1 MIKTGSGFENFD
13 SADRFAVYD
22 RGLGPIGGG
31 LDRERW
37 LRIRAKSRRKAE
49 VESNEESCNQTD
61 FSGALFAEGHIQNL
75 FGCLSGNLNYFSAR
89 RRLGFESSC

>member
-49 VESNEESCNQTD
+49 VESNEESCNKTE
-61 FSGALFAEGHIQNL
+61 FSKAVFAECHIQSL
-75 FGCLSGNLNYFSAR
+75 FGNLGKKSELFRCEKA
-89 RRLGFESSC
+89 LP